1 MDDGSEKKKAKETKK
16 CVIKRR
22 LMYENYKDYLFN
34 EKTIFKKQGFNS
46 YYHGVYTE
54 EINKI
59 PLSGNDNKRINTF
72 DKVTTFPQETSTV
85 KVYENEM
92 LSALNAKET
101 LKNIKSRVWK
111 RIVCNM

>member
-22 LMYENYKDYLFN
+22 L
-34 EKTIFKKQGFNS
+34 
-46 YYHGVYTE
+46 
-54 EINKI
+54 I

-101 LKNIKSRVWK
+101 LKNIKSRV
-111 RIVCNM
+111 